1 MFVCLFLAPPK
12 AEYIKTPNA
21 QPLAK
26 SKKTQNRNVLPL
38 SQTEVNTTTAAAGI
52 KRFSSGSRPNPF
64 DELAADPELE
74 RLVVL
79 QMAMQRQHQ
88 QQQQQQHQLLGTAMP
103 SQGEPDHGEDDSE
116 HPKELAPASS
126 VISEGFYWREY
137 PACETVL
144 YKHMEKYYEISAIQ
158 KNYKVQQHFNNVLVQ
173 EVRDAA
179 TSNGWTIDPDFDDK
193 KLRDRIRCF
202 YKTHL
207 QNAKKRLA
215 TMQKHADSYENQCIV
230 AVFIRCV
237 RNPELSFQESLAMD
251 PPIPIP
257 DAQENVKRPRMEK
270 LEKLKRLS
278 NSDTT
283 TNTTNL

>member
-1 MFVCLFLAPPK
+1 LFCIV

-26 SKKTQNRNVLPL
+26 SKKSNNRNVLPL
-38 SQTEVNTTTAAAGI
+38 SKSEVNTAGI
-52 KRFSSGSRPNPF
+52 KRLSAGGKPNPF

-74 RLVVL
+74 RFVVL

-88 QQQQQQHQLLGTAMP
+88 QQQQQHQQQGAGTQA
-103 SQGEPDHGEDDSE
+103 QGETDFKSQDHGEDDLE
-116 HPKELAPASS
+116 NPKETVPASS
-126 VISEGFYWREY
+126 VISEGFYWRQY

-144 YKHMEKYYEISAIQ
+144 YNHMEKYYEISAIQ

-179 TSNGWTIDPDFDDK
+179 TDNGWTIDPDFDDK

-237 RNPELSFQESLAMD
+237 RNPELSFQESLSMD

-283 TNTTNL
+283 TNV